1 MLHWANKMRELNFG
15 QLMELYS
22 EGNLENAR
30 EFYPN
35 LPENQQIL
43 AAEQSFHQYLREC
56 FFKTSGARYALW
68 VVDDD
73 YRSALRI
80 EPYREG
86 LLLQALETKPDDR
99 RKGYGYALMMQV
111 LEYLRVR
118 GYTSVYSHIAKKNK
132 ASLALHSKCGFQLI
146 SDSARLIDGTV
157 TQNSCTMY
165 MELKKSTDL

>member
-1 MLHWANKMRELNFG
+1 MLKIIKSISQLNISQF
-15 QLMELYS
+15 
-22 EGNLENAR
+22 
-30 EFYPN
+30 
-35 LPENQQIL
+35 L
-43 AAEQSFHQYLREC
+43 AVYAQSTGSDFHKEEDLLTYLRED
-56 FFKTSGARYALW
+56 FFCQKDAFYALW